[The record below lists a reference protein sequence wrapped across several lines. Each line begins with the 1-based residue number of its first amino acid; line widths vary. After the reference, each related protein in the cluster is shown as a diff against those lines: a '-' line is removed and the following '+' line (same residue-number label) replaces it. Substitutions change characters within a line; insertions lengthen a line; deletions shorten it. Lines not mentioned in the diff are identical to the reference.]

1 VDHGSLDLPL
11 GNVPHF
17 NDLLRFPLTSTPLS
31 GQLTTPGVTD
41 MSEHSRPYAIH
52 SDDECERLELQAR
65 LAKIEQHLR
74 YLPVSPRSR
83 VLDAGCGSGSM
94 SRLIARSFPDAEVT
108 GVDLREQYLDFA
120 RRSARS
126 EHLQNVQFQ
135 SADVFALPF
144 ADASFDVVWTKY
156 LLQWLKE
163 PERALN
169 ELKRVTRPGGII
181 VSCDFASFAIE
192 HYPIDPD
199 FDREV
204 RRVMTALVDC
214 DIGRKVPSFM
224 ILLGLRDVHV
234 EVEADKIFTVIGR
247 IDAERRWNWE
257 KQFQAARPHL
267 IQIIGS
273 EEDADR
279 FVANFLSIY
288 DDPATSSITTL
299 HFTTGYK
306 TTAG

>member
-1 VDHGSLDLPL
+1 
-11 GNVPHF
+11 
-17 NDLLRFPLTSTPLS
+17 
-31 GQLTTPGVTD
+31 
-41 MSEHSRPYAIH
+41 MSEHSRQYAIH
-52 SDDECERLELQAR
+52 SNDECERLELQAR
-65 LAKIEQHLR
+65 LAKIEHHLR
-74 YLPVSPRSR
+74 YLPVSPGAR

-94 SRLIARSFPDAEVT
+94 SRLIAHSFPDAEVT
-108 GVDLREQYLDFA
+108 GVDLRQQYLDFA
-120 RRSARS
+120 SSRARS
-126 EHLQNVQFQ
+126 EHLQNVRFQ
-135 SADVFALPF
+135 RADIFALPF

-163 PERALN
+163 PKRALN
-169 ELKRVTRPGGII
+169 ELGRITRPGGVV

-192 HYPIDPD
+192 HYPIDAELD
-199 FDREV
+199 AEV
-204 RRVMTALVDC
+204 RHVMKALVDC
-214 DIGRKVPSFM
+214 DVGRKVPSLM
-224 ILLGLRDVHV
+224 ISLGFKDVHV

-279 FVANFLSIY
+279 FVTNFLSIY
-288 DDPATSSITTL
+288 DDPSMSSITTL

-306 TTAG
+306 PTA

>member
-1 VDHGSLDLPL
+1 
-11 GNVPHF
+11 
-17 NDLLRFPLTSTPLS
+17 
-31 GQLTTPGVTD
+31 
-41 MSEHSRPYAIH
+41 MSEHSRPYVIH

-65 LAKIEQHLR
+65 LAKIEQHLQ
-74 YLPVSPRSR
+74 YLPVSPRDR

-94 SRLIARSFPDAEVT
+94 SRLIARSFPDADVT
-108 GVDLREQYLDFA
+108 GVDLREQYLDYA
-120 RRSARS
+120 KRRARS
-126 EHLQNVQFQ
+126 EHLENVQFQ
-135 SADVFALPF
+135 FADVFALPF

-163 PERALN
+163 PKRALN
-169 ELKRVTRPGGII
+169 ELKRVTRPGGVV

-192 HYPIDPD
+192 HFPVNPE

-214 DIGRKVPSFM
+214 DIGRKVASFM
-224 ILLGLRDVHV
+224 ISLGFRDVHL
-234 EVEADKIFTVIGR
+234 EVAVDKIFTVIGQ

-273 EEDADR
+273 EEAADR
-279 FVANFLSIY
+279 FVTNFLGIY

-299 HFTTGYK
+299 HFTTGYRPA
-306 TTAG
+306 TG

>member
-1 VDHGSLDLPL
+1 
-11 GNVPHF
+11 
-17 NDLLRFPLTSTPLS
+17 
-31 GQLTTPGVTD
+31 

-65 LAKIEQHLR
+65 LGKIEQHLR
-74 YLPVSPRSR
+74 YLPVSPRDR

-120 RRSARS
+120 RRRARS
-126 EHLQNVQFQ
+126 EHLQNVEFQ

-163 PERALN
+163 PKRALN
-169 ELKRVTRPGGII
+169 ELRRVTRPGGVV

-192 HYPIDPD
+192 HFPINP
-199 FDREV
+199 ELAGEI

-214 DIGRKVPSFM
+214 DIGGKVPSFM
-224 ILLGLRDVHV
+224 LSLGFRDVRL

-247 IDAERRWNWE
+247 IDAERRWNWA

-267 IQIIGS
+267 IRILGT
-273 EEDADR
+273 EKDADR
-279 FVANFLSIY
+279 FVTNFLNIY
-288 DDPATSSITTL
+288 DDPQSPV
-299 HFTTGYK
+299 
-306 TTAG
+306 